1 MLAYRMQTS
10 TSSWFLRGER
20 SIFYLVFIASLL
32 SLPSVVLAQPSKSKS
47 TSSPNPDYADALTAA
62 DHFLQ
67 AWQSGDIENG
77 MALLTGHAKQA
88 ASRENL
94 NKLFANQEPAGYE
107 ITRGKLIKRGQY
119 EFPVVLVD
127 RSQATHIRRRFSSIV
142 VVDTG
147 NNDWAVDK
155 LP

>member
-1 MLAYRMQTS
+1 MH
-10 TSSWFLRGER
+10 LRRQITFCKPGNPATLKTEW
-20 SIFYLVFIASLL
+20 LCSL
-32 SLPSVVLAQPSKSKS
+32 
-47 TSSPNPDYADALTAA
+47 
-62 DHFLQ
+62 
-67 AWQSGDIENG
+67 G
-77 MALLTGHAKQA
+77 MPKQA

-107 ITRGKLIKRGQY
+107 ITRGKLVKRGQY